1 MSANLE
7 AKKQVVEDIK
17 AKINESKSVVLVD
30 YKGLTVAEDTT
41 LRNEFRKANVQ
52 YKVLKNTL
60 VRKAF
65 NDLGINS
72 FDADLNGTTAVAF
85 GADETSA
92 SKVVID
98 NAKKFSDKLSA
109 KSAFVD
115 GKYVEFSTP
124 YSGLSKVGKT
134 DATYLSQRS
143 FDMYRFHITDPVYF
157 KEDLK
162 VTIQALGWRSECR
175 YLPLQDDISSVA
187 YWYSDNLKDTYPPFP
202 DKNHLEII

>member
-30 YKGLTVAEDTT
+30 YKGLTVAEDTQ

-65 NDLGINS
+65 NDLGVNS

-85 GADETSA
+85 GQDETAA
-92 SKVVID
+92 SKVIID
-98 NAKKFSDKLSA
+98 NAKKFNDKLSA
-109 KSAFVD
+109 KSAYVNGEYVD
-115 GKYVEFSTP
+115 KKGVEALAAIPSREVLYATLAGTLQ
-124 YSGLSKVGKT
+124 SLIGGLAV
-134 DATYLSQRS
+134 
-143 FDMYRFHITDPVYF
+143 
-157 KEDLK
+157 
-162 VTIQALGWRSECR
+162 ALNR
-175 YLPLQDDISSVA
+175 VA
-187 YWYSDNLKDTYPPFP
+187 EKMG
-202 DKNHLEII
+202 E

>member
-30 YKGLTVAEDTT
+30 YKGLTVAEDTQ

-65 NDLGINS
+65 NDLGVTS

-85 GADETSA
+85 GLDETAA
-92 SKVVID
+92 SKVIID
-98 NAKKFSDKLSA
+98 NAKKFNDKLAA
-109 KSAFVD
+109 KSAYVNGEYVD
-115 GKYVEFSTP
+115 KKGVEALAAIPSRDVLYATLAGTLQ
-124 YSGLSKVGKT
+124 SLIGGLAV
-134 DATYLSQRS
+134 
-143 FDMYRFHITDPVYF
+143 
-157 KEDLK
+157 
-162 VTIQALGWRSECR
+162 ALNR
-175 YLPLQDDISSVA
+175 VA
-187 YWYSDNLKDTYPPFP
+187 EKMG
-202 DKNHLEII
+202 E

>member
-65 NDLGINS
+65 NDLGITS

-85 GADETSA
+85 GADETAA

-98 NAKKFSDKLSA
+98 NAKKFNDKISVKTGKIFFTDLDFSFGIAYPFKKRFLIILSI
-109 KSAFVD
+109 KSYFMLLCVIIR
-115 GKYVEFSTP
+115 K
-124 YSGLSKVGKT
+124 SK
-134 DATYLSQRS
+134 
-143 FDMYRFHITDPVYF
+143 
-157 KEDLK
+157 KE
-162 VTIQALGWRSECR
+162 V
-175 YLPLQDDISSVA
+175 V
-187 YWYSDNLKDTYPPFP
+187 
-202 DKNHLEII
+202 